1 MDISTTGFDPFTESG
16 LYPTPGAPFNLAPA
30 TDPRLAGIP
39 TKAGSGYGCFAAPS
53 LPVGVSFGFSKE
65 SNLTSMCPRGFFC
78 PYVRE
83 NTTNTLPVLC
93 PPTSQC
99 AVDRLFGVR
108 CLPQGLYEP
117 MLCWNGFYCP
127 DPHTMIPCPEG
138 SFCVSGTTTPSK
150 CRIFGSCPTGSTS
163 EVNASLVLLVA
174 LIDTLLLVLL
184 AARYAGFS
192 FPSIAFL
199 KRISPSP
206 SSTSFASSP
215 TSSSVVLVDAFKE
228 SNKGNRIHLEFDNL
242 QFKLKEKEL
251 VKGVSGMLKP
261 GRMVA
266 VIGPSG
272 AGKTTFLN
280 VLMGKLQKSDGSIHL
295 NGSTD
300 VTLSKLKTLVGYVPQ
315 EDILVPEQTVREA
328 VLYSARMRLGRGF
341 DARKLEVFV
350 DAVLDVLQLQDCA
363 NTLIGDTHTRGI
375 SGGQRKRVNIA
386 TELVATPLAL
396 FLDEPTSGIDSTTA
410 LSMTTTLHTVTREC
424 GVTVLAVLH
433 QPGVALFNTF
443 DDVIM
448 LAPGGRVVYFGEVKG
463 AKRYF
468 EGIGFVVDGE
478 DRGKGKEGE
487 GFLMDVL
494 SGNGRIRDSAPSVT
508 VDELVEMWARR
519 ERHREEVDGVKEFE
533 DRERQD
539 TAGSSDTIVNV
550 ALTEGE
556 STSSVDELLR
566 LTKRRG
572 AGFLHQVWYSHNRS
586 LLQQSRQLSALLT
599 ELGVAMGAGLVIG
612 VASAQ
617 TPETFHGILISPFRG
632 LSVPPNDYLVSLY
645 GTLVGISVAVAAGPA
660 GVRLFSEEKL
670 VYWRESAAG
679 YDKLAYYLG
688 KNLSVLARIALTALH
703 FSALYV
709 YFMKPTFS
717 ITTQYLLIFMN
728 FFCIYGVSILV
739 SMFARRDIAPLTA
752 TLVGLVLALMNG
764 SSPRLIDAQ
773 RINAGFLF
781 ALSPNRWMTEAQYG
795 LTIEIYEGKYDLP
808 LSVDL
813 FGYELGRTERNL
825 WYILT
830 LGIAYRIIGFGLMVF
845 VNRNRQR

>member
-1 MDISTTGFDPFTESG
+1 
-16 LYPTPGAPFNLAPA
+16 
-30 TDPRLAGIP
+30 
-39 TKAGSGYGCFAAPS
+39 
-53 LPVGVSFGFSKE
+53 
-65 SNLTSMCPRGFFC
+65 
-78 PYVRE
+78 
-83 NTTNTLPVLC
+83 
-93 PPTSQC
+93 
-99 AVDRLFGVR
+99 
-108 CLPQGLYEP
+108 
-117 MLCWNGFYCP
+117 
-127 DPHTMIPCPEG
+127 
-138 SFCVSGTTTPSK
+138 
-150 CRIFGSCPTGSTS
+150 
-163 EVNASLVLLVA
+163 
-174 LIDTLLLVLL
+174 
-184 AARYAGFS
+184 
-192 FPSIAFL
+192 
-199 KRISPSP
+199 
-206 SSTSFASSP
+206 
-215 TSSSVVLVDAFKE
+215 
-228 SNKGNRIHLEFDNL
+228 
-242 QFKLKEKEL
+242 
-251 VKGVSGMLKP
+251 
-261 GRMVA
+261 
-266 VIGPSG
+266 
-272 AGKTTFLN
+272 
-280 VLMGKLQKSDGSIHL
+280 MGKLQKSDGSIHL

-300 VTLSKLKTLVGYVPQ
+300 VTLSKVKTLVGYVPQ

-350 DAVLDVLQLQDCA
+350 DAVLDVLQLRIPVPHTHTIAETHIIFRLQDCA

-494 SGNGRIRDSAPSVT
+494 SGNGRVRDGTPSVT

-519 ERHREEVDGVKEFE
+519 ERHEEVDGVKEFE

-550 ALTEGE
+550 ALTEEE

-586 LLQQSRQLSALLT
+586 LLQQSRQLWALLT

-679 YDKLAYYLG
+679 YDKLAYYL
-688 KNLSVLARIALTALH
+688 
-703 FSALYV
+703 
-709 YFMKPTFS
+709 
-717 ITTQYLLIFMN
+717 
-728 FFCIYGVSILV
+728 
-739 SMFARRDIAPLTA
+739 
-752 TLVGLVLALMNG
+752 
-764 SSPRLIDAQ
+764 
-773 RINAGFLF
+773 
-781 ALSPNRWMTEAQYG
+781 
-795 LTIEIYEGKYDLP
+795 
-808 LSVDL
+808 
-813 FGYELGRTERNL
+813 
-825 WYILT
+825 
-830 LGIAYRIIGFGLMVF
+830 
-845 VNRNRQR
+845 